1 VPRAGARAGGAVTRV
16 TPARHRQGRAA
27 RTGGTRDA
35 ARSARLVGRG
45 SAVRAEGNG
54 GDPMHVLRRTALATI
69 AIAVFGLAGCGG
81 AAPGSTEPAGVVN
94 SALAAAESGGLNS
107 LNQYACAAQAN
118 DVASMF
124 GGGASSLGQL
134 QALGIDPNEL
144 FQAVKVDFE
153 NIQASE
159 KSKTDT
165 AATVHVTGNAKMT
178 VDSAKF
184 RDIFKKIL
192 EAQGLPADE
201 AMIDQAMAM
210 MDTSLSQSQA
220 MDEDVSLIKEN
231 GKWVICGS

>member
-1 VPRAGARAGGAVTRV
+1 
-16 TPARHRQGRAA
+16 
-27 RTGGTRDA
+27 
-35 ARSARLVGRG
+35 
-45 SAVRAEGNG
+45 
-54 GDPMHVLRRTALATI
+54 MHDLRRTALATV

-81 AAPGSTEPAGVVN
+81 AAPGGTEPAGVVN
-94 SALAAAESGGLNS
+94 SALAAAESGGLSS
-107 LNQYACAAQAN
+107 LTQYACAAQAS

-124 GGGASSLGQL
+124 GTGASSLGQL

-153 NIQASE
+153 NIQTSE

-165 AATVHVTGNAKMT
+165 AATVHVTGSAKMT

-184 RDIFKKIL
+184 RELFKKIL

-201 AMIDQAMAM
+201 TMIDQAMAM
-210 MDTSLSQSQA
+210 MDTTLSQSQA